1 MNPTLY
7 CFTGE
12 IGAGKT
18 FCSLQKMQQLKS
30 DGISVISIAWADRLK
45 RVIYKATGMQKSGI
59 HEERREPHELDIH
72 GILKTEILQ
81 LIAEQEQVFD
91 SGDMLPWE
99 TKFNAAWTEWG
110 HEITDLVRNPYSLEY
125 KSTFRRLV
133 QLIGTEIGRSVSPN
147 IWINAALDMAEIAF
161 ATGCAQAAIIDDTRF
176 MNEYWAACE
185 FEDRPGDYYVE
196 FFGVEASVATRSQRL
211 GMNPAEVEKFGKHD
225 SERFVP
231 DIIKMIPKENRIWN
245 DPTFDRPKT

>member
-1 MNPTLY
+1 MTPTLY

-18 FCSLQKMQQLKS
+18 HCSLQKMQELKS
-30 DGISVISIAWADRLK
+30 DGISVISIAWADCLK
-45 RVIYKATGMQKSGI
+45 RVIYKATGLQKSGI
-59 HEERREPHELDIH
+59 HEERREDWELDIH
-72 GILKTEILQ
+72 TLLKSQILD
-81 LIAEQEQVFD
+81 LIAAQEDIF
-91 SGDMLPWE
+91 STEDMLPWE

-110 HEITDLVRNPYSLEY
+110 HEITDLVRNSYSYEY

-147 IWINAALDMAEIAF
+147 IWIKAALDMVEIAF

-176 MNEYWAACE
+176 LNEFWAACE
-185 FEDRPGDYYVE
+185 FEDRPGNYYVE
-196 FFGVEASVATRSQRL
+196 FFAVEAHPISRAERL
-211 GMNPAEVEKFGKHD
+211 GMTLAQVEEFGKHD

-231 DIIKMIPKENRIWN
+231 DIIKKIPKENRIWN
-245 DPTFDRPKT
+245 DEEREKT